1 MTHTGVFVCVFVQVC
16 LIFVSIKGEGWEE
29 EWWRSLWSTPGCEA
43 HSVWAPKVMGD
54 TCFPS
59 HLPTSSWD
67 SGSDGGESQP
77 PPQRSTKPP
86 VFLSCLVKEEEEVY
100 LKNAKADIQ
109 CGNINSEVKV
119 RCNKPKEKKESI
131 CFKAMF
137 ECQALKAV
145 HKLEPLS

>member
-1 MTHTGVFVCVFVQVC
+1 MGVFVCVFVQVC
-16 LIFVSIKGEGWEE
+16 LSIKGEGWEG

-86 VFLSCLVKEEEEVY
+86 VFLSCLVKEEEVY
-100 LKNAKADIQ
+100 LKKAKADIQ
-109 CGNINSEVKV
+109 CGNIKSEVKV
-119 RCNKPKEKKESI
+119 RCKKPKEKMNQS
-131 CFKAMF
+131 
-137 ECQALKAV
+137 ALKPCLNV
-145 HKLEPLS
+145 KLWKLCTNLNLWAKELR

>member
-1 MTHTGVFVCVFVQVC
+1 
-16 LIFVSIKGEGWEE
+16 
-29 EWWRSLWSTPGCEA
+29 
-43 HSVWAPKVMGD
+43 MGD

-86 VFLSCLVKEEEEVY
+86 VFLSCLVKEEEVY
-100 LKNAKADIQ
+100 LKKAKADIH

-119 RCNKPKEKKESI
+119 KCKKPKEKKNQS
-131 CFKAMF
+131 
-137 ECQALKAV
+137 ALKPCLNV
-145 HKLEPLS
+145 RL